1 MQMLSLVSLAAMD
14 EAALLFTAFTSTTMR
29 TPWFKSALL
38 NRVDDDVIRFHSRTG
53 CLGNGLLEGLLFLT
67 VKLRRSHG
75 QKHYHPDFFGQNDLR
90 GAVTATD
97 HVAVVFRDAAGCAG
111 LSRGANCADNRT
123 RGGCMLACLALV
135 ARDRAQCGCD

>member
-67 VKLRRSHG
+67 VKVRRCHG
-75 QKHYHPDFFGQNDLR
+75 QKHYHPDFFGQNDLG
-90 GAVTATD
+90 GAVAV

-111 LSRGANCADNRT
+111 LSRGATRAESRT
-123 RGGCMLACLALV
+123 S
-135 ARDRAQCGCD
+135 